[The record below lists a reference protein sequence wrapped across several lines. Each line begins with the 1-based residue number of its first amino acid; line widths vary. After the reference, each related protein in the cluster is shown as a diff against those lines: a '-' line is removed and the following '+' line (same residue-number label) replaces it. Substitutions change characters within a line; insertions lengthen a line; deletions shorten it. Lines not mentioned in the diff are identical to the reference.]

1 MSDSSVDSSASSV
14 ASSKARTAAFLSR
27 LAALQGHA
35 VPRHRFSMLE
45 TNRDGADLSSLS
57 LTQQAEEMWLGRFP
71 LSQTCLKES
80 QKLEKGAFPLLWVN
94 DETSEMLFLT
104 GRLASG
110 AMIAENDEGE
120 TRELDLTE
128 AQSGSFLHLGQE
140 PQEPEAKEG
149 ATAKDGPSSSAS
161 KLFVHSLRK
170 KRRVFAEAIFATLIM
185 NVLGLFAAFYT
196 MQVYDRVVPT
206 KSFSTLWV
214 LTVGVLIAVL
224 FEFAMRQVRSYMME
238 RATTA
243 IDLELSG
250 IFFGKALDIRLDE
263 RPATVGTFAAQIRQ
277 FDSVRNFMGASVLFV
292 FADAP
297 FAVLFIG
304 VVAIIGGYV
313 ALVPLILV
321 PVAILMTLVL
331 RGQIEHYSEENMT
344 ESNIK
349 NGLLIEAVDGIE
361 SVKAT
366 GGEWKMQDRY
376 RDLVATIAS
385 SDIKLKLIGARASNF
400 SIMIQ
405 QINHVG
411 LIAVG
416 AYAVTEESLT
426 LGGLI
431 ACAILMG
438 RVFTPLSQIPNL
450 VMQWKQAKISL
461 KNLDRIMAL
470 PGERNTSER
479 LIVPDGC
486 QGELA
491 LKNAT
496 FGYLSD
502 RPTIVVPEIRFR
514 PSERVAVLG
523 AVGSGKS
530 TFIKLLAGLYK
541 PREGGLYL
549 DGIDVQQ
556 IAPEFIREQI
566 GYLPQDVRL
575 FNGSLRENLTMGLP
589 TPSDSRILE
598 ATKLTGLEASIKAH
612 PRGLELQITE
622 GGRGLSGGQRQ
633 LVGLTRLLLAK
644 PKILLMDEPTASM
657 DSQNEAQVIKHLFE
671 EMPSESLLVMVTHK
685 MSLLKHVQRIIVL
698 DKGRVVVDGPRDEV
712 MAKIRHLQSVAAKKE
727 RTM

>member
-1 MSDSSVDSSASSV
+1 MSGSSNSSSASSV
-14 ASSKARTAAFLSR
+14 ISSKTRIAALLSR

-35 VPRHRFSMLE
+35 VPVHRFSMLE
-45 TNRDGADLSSLS
+45 RNRDGADLSSLS
-57 LTQQAEEMWLGRFP
+57 LTQQAEEMWLVRFP
-71 LSQTCLKES
+71 HSETFSKES
-80 QKLEKGAFPLLWVN
+80 EDLKKGDFPLIWIN
-94 DETSEMLFLT
+94 EETTEILLLG

-110 AMIAENDEGE
+110 TISAVNNEGQN
-120 TRELDLTE
+120 RELSQNE
-128 AQSGSFLHLGQE
+128 AQSGTFLYLGHE
-140 PQEPEAKEG
+140 PNAQAG
-149 ATAKDGPSSSAS
+149 ATGEEGKSSSAS
-161 KLFVHSLRK
+161 KLLIQALHK
-170 KRRVFAEAIFATLIM
+170 KRRVFSEAILATLVM

-214 LTVGVLIAVL
+214 LTVGVLIAIL
-224 FEFAMRQVRSYMME
+224 FEFVMRQVRSYMME

-277 FDSVRNFMGASVLFV
+277 FESVRNFMAASVLFV
-292 FADAP
+292 FADVP
-297 FAVLFIG
+297 FAALFIG
-304 VVAIIGGYV
+304 VIALIGGYV
-313 ALVPLILV
+313 ALVPLTLV
-321 PVAILMTLVL
+321 SVAIMITLLL
-331 RGQIEHYSEENMT
+331 RGQIERYSEKNMT

-376 RDLVATIAS
+376 RDLSAAIAF
-385 SDIKLKLIGARASNF
+385 SDIKLKLIGARASNL
-400 SIMIQ
+400 STMIQ
-405 QINHVG
+405 QINHIG

-416 AYAVTEESLT
+416 AYAVTEGSLT

-438 RVFTPLSQIPNL
+438 RVFAPLSQIPNL
-450 VMQWKQAKISL
+450 VVQWKQAKVSV
-461 KNLDRIMAL
+461 KNLDRIMEL
-470 PGERNTSER
+470 PGERDPSER
-479 LIVPDGC
+479 LIVPKGC

-491 LKNAT
+491 LKKAS

-502 RPTIVVPEIRFR
+502 RPALVVPEIRFR
-514 PSERVAVLG
+514 PTERVAVLG

-541 PREGGLYL
+541 PREGGLFL
-549 DGIDVQQ
+549 DGVDVQQ
-556 IAPEFIREQI
+556 IAPEYIREQI
-566 GYLPQDVRL
+566 GYFPQDVRL
-575 FNGSLRENLTMGLP
+575 FNGTLRENLTMGLP

-598 ATKLTGLEASIKAH
+598 AARLTGLEASIQAH

-644 PKILLMDEPTASM
+644 PKILLLDEPTASM
-657 DSQNEAQVIKHLFE
+657 DSKNEGRVIRHLFE
-671 EMPSESLLVMVTHK
+671 EMPKESLLIMVTHK
-685 MSLLKHVQRIIVL
+685 PNLLKHVQRVIVI
-698 DKGRVVVDGPRDEV
+698 DKGRVVIDGPRDAV
-712 MAKIRHLQSVAAKKE
+712 MAKIRELQTAAAKK
-727 RTM
+727 TTNDLD